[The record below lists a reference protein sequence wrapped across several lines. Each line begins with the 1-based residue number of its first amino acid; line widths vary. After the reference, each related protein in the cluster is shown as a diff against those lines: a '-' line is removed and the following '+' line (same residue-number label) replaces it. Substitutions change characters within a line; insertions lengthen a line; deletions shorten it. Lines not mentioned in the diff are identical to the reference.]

1 MLDTRKDSAMS
12 IFAELSRGR
21 RSRFSARLSPLVRR
35 EARWGL
41 LFLSPWI
48 VGFLAFTLLPIL
60 ASLGLTFTN
69 YTLTQSEPPQFV
81 GLANYR
87 TLIADPQVWA
97 SLLVTIKYG
106 AIALPVGMILPLAI
120 ALLMNN
126 QYLVGKSIF
135 RTLFYF
141 PFIIP
146 FVAAVFI
153 WKAMINPEFGWI
165 NYWLSGLG
173 VQNPPRWIND
183 PNWVYPGYVI
193 IGLWGI
199 GNAMVINLAALQS
212 VPTELYDSAKIDGA
226 GAWSRL
232 IHITLPMI
240 SPVLFYLL
248 ILNIVGL
255 FQYFLVP
262 LVVNNGTGEPGGAT
276 LFYNLVLYKTFFT
289 YQNMAYGSTM
299 AWLLFVIILLVT
311 LVLFRTANRWVYYAG
326 EVR

>member
-1 MLDTRKDSAMS
+1 MNMLAQFSRLRKD
-12 IFAELSRGR
+12 GR
-21 RSRFSARLSPLVRR
+21 ITKLSPLARR
-35 EARWGL
+35 EAGWGL
-41 LFLSPWI
+41 LFLSPWLF
-48 VGFLAFTLLPIL
+48 GFLAFTLIPIV
-60 ASLGLTFTN
+60 ASFVLTFTN
-69 YTLTQSEPPQFV
+69 YTLTQDEPARFV

-87 TLIADPQVWA
+87 TLIADSQVWA
-97 SLLVTIKYG
+97 SLLVTIRFG
-106 AIALPVGMILPLAI
+106 LVALPIGLLLPLAL

-126 QYLVGKSIF
+126 KYLVGKSLF

-146 FVAAVFI
+146 FVAAIFI
-153 WKAMINPEFGWI
+153 WQGMLSSDFGWI
-165 NYWLSGLG
+165 NYWLRGLG
-173 VQNPPRWIND
+173 VQNPPRWLND

-193 IGLWGI
+193 LGLWGI

-226 GAWSRL
+226 STFDRL

-240 SPVLFYLL
+240 SPVVFYLL
-248 ILNIVGL
+248 ILEVIGL

-276 LFYNLVLYKTFFT
+276 KFYNLYLYKTFFT

-299 AWLLFVIILLVT
+299 AWLMFVIILLVT
-311 LVLFRTANRWVYYAG
+311 LVLFRTARHWVYYAG

>member
-1 MLDTRKDSAMS
+1 MSML
-12 IFAELSRGR
+12 AELSR
-21 RSRFSARLSPLVRR
+21 SRKSSFTTKLSPLARR
-35 EARWGL
+35 EALWGL

-48 VGFLAFTLLPIL
+48 FGFLALTLLPIL

-69 YTLTQSEPPQFV
+69 YTLTQSEPVRFV

-87 TLIADPQVWA
+87 TLLADSQVWA
-97 SLLVTIKYG
+97 SLLVTIKF
-106 AIALPVGMILPLAI
+106 AVISLPVGMILPLAL

-126 QYLVGKSIF
+126 KYLVGKSLF

-146 FVAAVFI
+146 FVAAIFI
-153 WKAMINPEFGWI
+153 WGAMINPDPNIGWI
-165 NYWLSGLG
+165 NYWLHGLG
-173 VQNPPRWIND
+173 VQNPPRWLED
-183 PNWVYPGYVI
+183 TAWVYPGLVI
-193 IGLWGI
+193 LGLWGI
-199 GNAMVINLAALQS
+199 GNAMVINLAALQG

-226 GAWSRL
+226 GAWGRL

-248 ILNIVGL
+248 ILNVVGL

-262 LVVNNGTGEPGGAT
+262 LVLNSGTGQPGGAT

-326 EVR
+326 ETR

>member
-1 MLDTRKDSAMS
+1 MSMFAQFSRLRKGGQ
-12 IFAELSRGR
+12 FTK
-21 RSRFSARLSPLVRR
+21 LSPLARR
-35 EARWGL
+35 EAGWGL
-41 LFLSPWI
+41 IFLSPWI
-48 VGFLAFTLLPIL
+48 FGFLALTLLPIL
-60 ASLGLTFTN
+60 ASLALTFTN
-69 YTLTQSEPPQFV
+69 FTLTQDQPARFV

-87 TLIADPQVWA
+87 TLLVDSQVWA
-97 SLLVTIKYG
+97 SLLVTIRFG
-106 AIALPVGMILPLAI
+106 AIALPVGLILPLAL

-126 QYLVGKSIF
+126 KYLVGKSLF

-141 PFIIP
+141 PYIIP
-146 FVAAVFI
+146 FVAAIFI
-153 WKAMINPEFGWI
+153 WRQMISPEYGWI
-165 NYWLSGLG
+165 NDWLRGLG
-173 VQNPPRWIND
+173 VQNPPRWLYD
-183 PNWVYPGYVI
+183 TTWVYPGLVI
-193 IGLWGI
+193 LGLWGI
-199 GNAMVINLAALQS
+199 GNAMVVNLAALQN

-226 GAWSRL
+226 GAFARL

-248 ILNIVGL
+248 ILEVVGL

-276 LFYNLVLYKTFFT
+276 MFYNLYLYKTFFA

-299 AWLLFVIILLVT
+299 AWLLFAIILLVT

>member
-1 MLDTRKDSAMS
+1 MNMLT
-12 IFAELSRGR
+12 ELSRPR
-21 RSRFSARLSPLVRR
+21 KSSLFTKLSPLARR

-48 VGFLAFTLLPIL
+48 IGFLAFTLIPVL

-69 YTLTQSEPPQFV
+69 YTLTQSEPVRFV

-87 TLIADPQVWA
+87 TLMSDSQVWK
-97 SLLVTIKYG
+97 SLLVTIRFG
-106 AIALPVGMILPLAI
+106 LIALPVGMILPLAL

-126 QYLVGKSIF
+126 EYLVAKSLF

-153 WKAMINPEFGWI
+153 WQAMINPEFGWI
-165 NYWLSGLG
+165 NYWLRGLG

-193 IGLWGI
+193 MGLWGI
-199 GNAMVINLAALQS
+199 GNAMVINLAALQG

-226 GAWSRL
+226 GRWSRL
-232 IHITLPMI
+232 IYITLPMI

-248 ILNIVGL
+248 ILNVVGL

-262 LVVNNGTGEPGGAT
+262 LVVNSGTGEPAGAT

-326 EVR
+326 ETR